1 MEKNVTWPLNM
12 IYHKSFLKL
21 DEKKRH
27 MAAEYDIP
35 QIIPKVGWKK
45 SVTWPLNMIYHKSFL
60 KLKIRIEFE
69 VTKIVSTQN

>member
-1 MEKNVTWPLNM
+1 M

-35 QIIPKVGWKK
+35 QIIPKVENKNWIWGHQNSFYPKLIWLK
-45 SVTWPLNMIYHKSFL
+45 SLKTWN
-60 KLKIRIEFE
+60 
-69 VTKIVSTQN
+69 V